1 MRFGLS
7 EDQLAMKKAARD
19 FLDRAA
25 PIADVRKAIETPDG
39 FDRATWSTLAA
50 ELGFTS
56 LPFAEADGGL
66 GLSWVEVAVVM
77 EEMGRALL
85 PGPYLG
91 SVCLAG
97 AAIEAAGRREQRAE
111 WLGKIA
117 SGTIATLVSTDAQGS
132 PTAIGTT
139 ITARPTNGELVLEGE
154 AGFVVDGVA
163 AEVLIVAARAPGS
176 TGADGLTLIA
186 VEAGA
191 VGVSRHPIATMDR
204 TRRLAHVRF
213 EGVRVPAANALGEPG
228 DGHSALV
235 RALDVAAVALAA
247 EQVGGAE
254 RCLELAVDYA
264 KTRQQFG
271 RAIGSFQAI
280 KHACA
285 DMLVDVEMARAA
297 AWYGAFAAG
306 EQDPGEL
313 ARAASQAKAVA
324 SDAYFRNASRS
335 IQIHGGIGFTWEH
348 DAHLHFKRARAAA
361 TLLGDPA
368 YHRDRYAT
376 ELGI

>member
-25 PIADVRKAIETPDG
+25 PITAVRAAIETADG
-39 FDRATWSTLAA
+39 FDRGTWATLAG

-56 LPFAEADGGL
+56 LPFCEADGGL

-97 AAIEAAGRREQRAE
+97 AAIEAGGRREQRAE
-111 WLGKIA
+111 WLGRIS
-117 SGTIATLVSTDAQGS
+117 SGTIATLVSTDAAGS
-132 PTAIGTT
+132 PSATATT
-139 ITARPTNGELVLEGE
+139 IVATPSNGDVVLSGE
-154 AGFVVDGVA
+154 AGFVVDGVS
-163 AEVLIVAARAPGS
+163 AELLVVAARAPGS
-176 TGADGLTLIA
+176 SGADGLSLFIVDA
-186 VEAGA
+186 AAE
-191 VGVSRHPIATMDR
+191 GVSRRALPTMDH

-213 EGVRVPAANALGEPG
+213 EGVRVPASSALGEPG
-228 DGHSALV
+228 SAHPALV
-235 RALDVAAVALAA
+235 RALDIAAIALAA

-254 RCLELAVDYA
+254 RCLELSVDYA

-306 EQDPGEL
+306 EQEPGEL

-376 ELGI
+376 ELGL